1 MKPCPKDVICIDG
14 NFTSNCPNI
23 KSPVKEGGLYR
34 ALSIHRILIKD
45 YYMLDGFYNMY
56 FSVDKFIDLDDIN
69 IENSLKE
76 INEREI
82 IECKTS

>member
-14 NFTSNCPNI
+14 NFRTNPPQVKVPI
-23 KSPVKEGGLYR
+23 KEGRLYR
-34 ALSIHRILIKD
+34 ALSIDRIFGKD
-45 YYMLDGFYNMY
+45 YYKLEEVSGY
-56 FSVDKFIDLDDIN
+56 FAVIKFADLDDIN

-76 INEREI
+76 TYEREI